1 MVEVTHLGLLFF
13 FPSTLFPFCL
23 FKRSRSAASQ
33 ASSDD
38 VHEKVKMNRPF
49 WSKHPSIKPKAGLP
63 RRVCSFYSESTH
75 THTHT
80 LLLPP
85 STGEKC
91 LRFQSGCTNLP
102 SFFLAFQT
110 NRLLHLHLET
120 CSRLLPPRC
129 CLHTTTVS
137 ACRQGVNALLV
148 SFN

>member
-110 NRLLHLHLET
+110 NCFT
-120 CSRLLPPRC
+120 CIWKPAAVFSPRGAAYIRPQC
-129 CLHTTTVS
+129 QRAGRALMHC
-137 ACRQGVNALLV
+137 LLV
-148 SFN
+148 LIK